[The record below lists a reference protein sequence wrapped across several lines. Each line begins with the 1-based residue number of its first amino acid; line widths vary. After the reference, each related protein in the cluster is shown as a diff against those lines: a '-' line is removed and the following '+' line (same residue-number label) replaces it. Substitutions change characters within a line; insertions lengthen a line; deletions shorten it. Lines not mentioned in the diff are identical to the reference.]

1 MTLSTLLESLFFP
14 QVCDVILFPRVTNSN
29 LLIEIHFL
37 LLLTDFVEKQ
47 ESKDQIEKKMAV
59 AHIKEQ
65 RLNSLRPE
73 E

>member
-1 MTLSTLLESLFFP
+1 MLFF
-14 QVCDVILFPRVTNSN
+14 FPRVTNSH
-29 LLIEIHFL
+29 LLIEIDFL
-37 LLLTDFVEKQ
+37 RLLTDFVGRQ
-47 ESKDQIEKKMAV
+47 ESKDQEEEKKKMAI